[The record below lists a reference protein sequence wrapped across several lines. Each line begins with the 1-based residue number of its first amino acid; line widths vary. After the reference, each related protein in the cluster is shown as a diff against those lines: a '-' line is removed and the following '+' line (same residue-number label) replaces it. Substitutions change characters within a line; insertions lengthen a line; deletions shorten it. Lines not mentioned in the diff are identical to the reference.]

1 MGDDE
6 LTIKSVQERA
16 VGFVFQHYAL
26 FRHMNVAENVAFGL
40 KVRKEA
46 KESRDARVAEL
57 LELVQMTNF
66 AKRYPDQLSGG
77 QRQRVALARALSPRP
92 QVLLLDEP
100 FGALDAKVRQ
110 DLRRWLDELHRELG
124 VTSLLVTHD
133 QEEALELANQ
143 VVVMH
148 EGKVEQAGAPADVYN
163 DPATAFVAGFV
174 GAANVLHGHVVD
186 GKVHLGTFQVPGADH
201 LEEGAPA
208 AAYVRPHDVR
218 VSEEDTGVEARSSEA
233 TLGSPGCRSRSPAVR
248 RSSRTCPTTSSG
260 GRGGRRGL
268 GRSRPEGVRP
278 RVGGGAYRRSP
289 SVVRGS
295 IAGHDHCLV
304 GFSAVSAEE
313 AVGSGASRA
322 ACSRLRD
329 PPRSGVWSR
338 DRTALSSCGASREVD
353 GTCLNPSSG
362 PGGTFG
368 S

>member
-1 MGDDE
+1 MPIRVEGLTKHFGSFEAVNDVTFTAAAGSITALLGPSGSGKSTVLRMIAGLETPTAGRIWMGDDE

-174 GAANVLHGHVVD
+174 GAANVLHGHVVN
-186 GKVHLGTFQVPGADH
+186 GKVHLGTFQVPGAEH
-201 LEEGAPA
+201 LEEGAAA

-218 VSEEDTGVEARSSEA
+218 VSEEETGVRGTIERKA
-233 TLGSPGCRSRSPAVR
+233 TLGWLARLSITLPGGETLVAHVPHDELGGAEEGDEVWVDLRSPKAFGLE
-248 RSSRTCPTTSSG
+248 SNPDASAPTDVEAFE
-260 GRGGRRGL
+260 
-268 GRSRPEGVRP
+268 EGP
-278 RVGGGAYRRSP
+278 
-289 SVVRGS
+289 VVRSGS
-295 IAGHDHCLV
+295 
-304 GFSAVSAEE
+304 
-313 AVGSGASRA
+313 
-322 ACSRLRD
+322 
-329 PPRSGVWSR
+329 
-338 DRTALSSCGASREVD
+338 
-353 GTCLNPSSG
+353 
-362 PGGTFG
+362 
-368 S
+368 

>member
-1 MGDDE
+1 M
-6 LTIKSVQERA
+6 
-16 VGFVFQHYAL
+16 
-26 FRHMNVAENVAFGL
+26 
-40 KVRKEA
+40 
-46 KESRDARVAEL
+46 
-57 LELVQMTNF
+57 
-66 AKRYPDQLSGG
+66 
-77 QRQRVALARALSPRP
+77 
-92 QVLLLDEP
+92 
-100 FGALDAKVRQ
+100 
-110 DLRRWLDELHRELG
+110 
-124 VTSLLVTHD
+124 THD

-201 LEEGAPA
+201 LEEGRRRRLRAAPRRPG
-208 AAYVRPHDVR
+208 VR
-218 VSEEDTGVEARSSEA
+218 EDTGVRGTIERRRRWV
-233 TLGSPGCRSRSPAVR
+233 GSRGSRSRSPAAR
-248 RSSRTCPTTSSG
+248 RSSRTCPTTSSVGPRRATRSGSISAARRRSASSRGWRLPPKSIRRPRIVAGRSLPSRVLG
-260 GRGGRRGL
+260 GQRRGS
-268 GRSRPEGVRP
+268 GGVR
-278 RVGGGAYRRSP
+278 
-289 SVVRGS
+289 
-295 IAGHDHCLV
+295 
-304 GFSAVSAEE
+304 
-313 AVGSGASRA
+313 ASRA